1 MVLLF
6 RGYRTAAAQAINKG
20 HKANDVE
27 ALWGKFRPSP
37 ALYCALSLSLSR
49 SLFLLQAARINQH
62 VKQASHKQN
71 PLQLAWL

>member
-20 HKANDVE
+20 HKANDVDHFE
-27 ALWGKFRPSP
+27 ASSGQ
-37 ALYCALSLSLSR
+37 ALLCIALSHSLSR